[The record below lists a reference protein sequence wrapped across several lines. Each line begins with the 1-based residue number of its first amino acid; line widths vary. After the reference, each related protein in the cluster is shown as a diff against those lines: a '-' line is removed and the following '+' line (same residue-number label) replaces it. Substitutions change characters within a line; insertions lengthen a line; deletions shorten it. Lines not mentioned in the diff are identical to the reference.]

1 MESLYGAQ
9 MGLLT
14 RAEARAGQET
24 HGSIG
29 AFLRDTSAS
38 FKLVAMYVAEVLS
51 VHEARSG

>member
-1 MESLYGAQ
+1 MELLYGAQ